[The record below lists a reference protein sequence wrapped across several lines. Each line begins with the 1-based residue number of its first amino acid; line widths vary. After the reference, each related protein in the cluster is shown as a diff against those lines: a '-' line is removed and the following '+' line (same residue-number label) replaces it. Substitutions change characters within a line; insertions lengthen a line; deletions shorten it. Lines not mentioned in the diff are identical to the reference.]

1 VNRFY
6 DKIAAPDHR
15 GCCIWIAGR
24 STSGY
29 GQFRLDRRLEAAHR
43 LAWQWA
49 HGPIP
54 AGMKVLHRCDIPACV
69 NVEHLFLG
77 TDQDNARDRAA
88 KGRNRDQTGENNNL
102 AKLDRTA
109 VLDIRTSSLGA
120 PALAK
125 KYGVTREAI
134 YAVRARKT
142 WHG

>member
-1 VNRFY
+1 
-6 DKIAAPDHR
+6 
-15 GCCIWIAGR
+15 
-24 STSGY
+24 
-29 GQFRLDRRLEAAHR
+29 
-43 LAWQWA
+43 
-49 HGPIP
+49 
-54 AGMKVLHRCDIPACV
+54 MKVLHRCDIPACV